1 MATFQ
6 LHNLRIVELRIGDL
20 GRLPLVM
27 NYCDDAAFDCDSWS
41 GLQSFV
47 SGGGAIL
54 WDKMSSDLVIIIFC

>member
-1 MATFQ
+1 MPPLK

-27 NYCDDAAFDCDSWS
+27 NYCDDAAFDSWS
-41 GLQSFV
+41 GLQRFV
-47 SGGGAIL
+47 SGRGTIS